1 MPLTSNLQLTK
12 HGVLMIAL
20 GTLVC
25 ALGSFMARPVREQ
38 AGYILAAVLTGAC
51 LLIAFRSLGILK
63 TRTMPQGLMRIY
75 LAGGILSIACCMTFW
90 LVQPGGLD
98 IRVLGMLAAL
108 LGLFWGSCYM
118 RLAFQFSANSIQS
131 GAFSI
136 LAATTFSLGI
146 IMATRSGL
154 SKLGVVTADGCYM
167 ILLGVQVY
175 LTAVFL
181 HRQVARIQALEHR

>member
-1 MPLTSNLQLTK
+1 MPLISNLQLTK

-25 ALGSFMARPVREQ
+25 ALGSLMARPVREQ
-38 AGYILAAVLTGAC
+38 LGYILAGIITVAC
-51 LLIAFRSLGILK
+51 LLIAYRSLGLRA
-63 TRTMPQGLMRIY
+63 RTMSQGLMRIY
-75 LAGGILSIACCMTFW
+75 LAGGILSIACCMVFW
-90 LVQPGGLD
+90 LVQPGSLD
-98 IRVLGMLAAL
+98 IRVLGVIAAL

-118 RLAFQFSANSIQS
+118 RLAFHYSANPIQS

-146 IMATRSGL
+146 ILATRSGL

-167 ILLGVQVY
+167 IMLGVQVY

-181 HRQVARIQALEHR
+181 HRKVARAQVLERQ

>member
-1 MPLTSNLQLTK
+1 MPPTSNLQLTK

-25 ALGSFMARPVREQ
+25 ALGSLMVRPVREQ
-38 AGYILAAVLTGAC
+38 VGYILAAVLTAAC

-63 TRTMPQGLMRIY
+63 RRTMSQSLTRIY
-75 LAGGILSIACCMTFW
+75 LAGGILSIACCMIFW
-90 LVQPGGLD
+90 LVQPGGFD

-118 RLAFQFSANSIQS
+118 RLAFHYSASPIQS

-136 LAATTFSLGI
+136 LAATTSSLGI
-146 IMATRSGL
+146 ILAARSGL

-175 LTAVFL
+175 LTAAFL
-181 HRQVARIQALEHR
+181 HRQLSRTQALERR

>member
-25 ALGSFMARPVREQ
+25 ALGSLMARPVREQ
-38 AGYILAAVLTGAC
+38 LGYILAGIITIAC
-51 LLIAFRSLGILK
+51 LLIAYRSLGLRA
-63 TRTMPQGLMRIY
+63 RTMPQGLMRIY
-75 LAGGILSIACCMTFW
+75 LAGGILSIACCMVFW
-90 LVQPGGLD
+90 LVQPGAPD
-98 IRVLGMLAAL
+98 IRVLGVIAAL

-118 RLAFQFSANSIQS
+118 RLAFHYSANPIQS

-136 LAATTFSLGI
+136 LAATTSSLGI
-146 IMATRSGL
+146 ILASRSGL

-167 ILLGVQVY
+167 IMLGVQVY
-175 LTAVFL
+175 LTAAFL
-181 HRQVARIQALEHR
+181 HREVARTQALERQ

>member
-1 MPLTSNLQLTK
+1 MPLRSNLQLTK
-12 HGVLMIAL
+12 HGILMIAL

-38 AGYILAAVLTGAC
+38 VGYILAAVLTALC

-63 TRTMPQGLMRIY
+63 TRSLPQELIRVYM
-75 LAGGILSIACCMTFW
+75 AGGALSIACCVIFW
-90 LVQPGGLD
+90 LVQPGFLD
-98 IRVLGMLAAL
+98 IRVLGILAAL

-131 GAFSI
+131 GMFSI
-136 LAATTFSLGI
+136 LAATTSSLGI
-146 IMATRSGL
+146 ILATRSGFTRL
-154 SKLGVVTADGCYM
+154 AVVTADGCYM

-175 LTAVFL
+175 LTAAYL
-181 HRQVARIQALEHR
+181 HRQFGRI